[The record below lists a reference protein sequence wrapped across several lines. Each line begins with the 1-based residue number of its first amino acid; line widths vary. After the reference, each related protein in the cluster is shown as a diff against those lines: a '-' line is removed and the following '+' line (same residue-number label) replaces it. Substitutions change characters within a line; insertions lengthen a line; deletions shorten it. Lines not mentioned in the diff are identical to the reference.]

1 MSLLYDFRSS
11 CKTGSDFD
19 LRFLLFVMTLIIFS
33 FTRFILQR
41 HVIVFSV
48 YVCFLRN
55 FLFTVKITLFFHLV
69 YVTKACDRPR
79 YCYVKKKKC

>member
-1 MSLLYDFRSS
+1 MSLLYDFWSS

-55 FLFTVKITLFFHLV
+55 FVIYSKNYSFLSLGLCHKSM
-69 YVTKACDRPR
+69 
-79 YCYVKKKKC
+79 